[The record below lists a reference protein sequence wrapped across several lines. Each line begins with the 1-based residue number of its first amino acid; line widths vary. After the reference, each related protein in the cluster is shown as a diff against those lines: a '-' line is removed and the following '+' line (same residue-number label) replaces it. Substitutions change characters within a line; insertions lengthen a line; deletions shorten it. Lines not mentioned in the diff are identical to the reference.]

1 MGGRTI
7 AVIIGTIALLAASAW
22 AVGREPEPP
31 PSRWPTPEELD
42 SLSRYLVAGEA
53 APRLDDYAVFLPA
66 AGAPPRWSP
75 PAEAE
80 TLTDLRV
87 TAILI
92 TGGRPLAI
100 INDRHVRPGQT
111 VEGGAVVVSIARDH
125 VVVRERSGMLRTLR
139 LPSGTE

>member
-7 AVIIGTIALLAASAW
+7 VVIAGSIALVATTVWAA
-22 AVGREPEPP
+22 GRDQGPS
-31 PSRWPTPEELD
+31 PSRWPAPEELD

-66 AGAPPRWSP
+66 ADAPVRWNP
-75 PAEAE
+75 PTAPEPMS
-80 TLTDLRV
+80 DLRL

-92 TGGRPLAI
+92 TGGRPMAI
-100 INDRHVRPGQT
+100 VNDRHVRPGQT

-125 VVVRERSGMLRTLR
+125 VVVRERNGILRTLR
-139 LPSGTE
+139 LPTGTE